1 MLNFNVQTSK
11 IWCVNS
17 KFSIPI
23 PALWGPYAIKKTRA
37 KFYLNPNQKK
47 DKCSKRIV
55 EVTSSKFRPV
65 ILRYNSKLQTISWRC
80 NFMVTDGY
88 NHVMWCPF
96 CIDFNIIF
104 GPRRSI
110 ELPGSIVRINWKPSG
125 KIRSCMWSVMSNEMN
140 GAQVW
145 SKMWNFENY
154 VISKARVDRCVR
166 AITHLASWTC
176 SLM

>member
-1 MLNFNVQTSK
+1 
-11 IWCVNS
+11 
-17 KFSIPI
+17 
-23 PALWGPYAIKKTRA
+23 
-37 KFYLNPNQKK
+37 
-47 DKCSKRIV
+47 
-55 EVTSSKFRPV
+55 VTSSKFRPV

-125 KIRSCMWSVMSNEMN
+125 KIRSCGASWVMRWMEHKFGRKCGILKIMLFRKL
-140 GAQVW
+140 VW
-145 SKMWNFENY
+145 ID
-154 VISKARVDRCVR
+154 VCVR
-166 AITHLASWTC
+166 WHI
-176 SLM
+176 